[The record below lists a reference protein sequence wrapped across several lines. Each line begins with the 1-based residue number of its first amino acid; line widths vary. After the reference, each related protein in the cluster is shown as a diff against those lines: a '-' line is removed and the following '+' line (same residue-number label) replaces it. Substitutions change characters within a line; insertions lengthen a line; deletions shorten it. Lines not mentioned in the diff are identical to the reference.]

1 MYNNLR
7 KYLIIVLAIVMVV
20 SSMSAFLFTYDNSA
34 QTSGIPVVS
43 AQNAFAKS
51 ISEGSTVPMTL
62 ENFNGIQQSI
72 SQFDPSVMPGSQTIS
87 FLVNFK
93 IPNQA
98 ELASYINMESNPYS
112 PYYHHYLTSNAFS
125 PGGEFGPN
133 LNTYNNVILYY
144 EHYGFTVSD
153 KYPLAI
159 EFTGTVA
166 NVNKAFNTTMVN
178 FFVNGSLKYANYR
191 PLSVPSA
198 IAGTISSIDGLSNLV
213 SFHPDSMVS
222 QPAGI
227 LSPYSTP
234 MSNSSITNYLSQSTV
249 LNFSRHS
256 FAWANVPG
264 YGLTQFLFPTTMPLL
279 YNATS
284 LISEGYN
291 GTGITIAVVMEQGY
305 NPSDLMTFSS
315 EVFGNPYQLLNRITN
330 YPVNGAVMP
339 GTTYFNYTAGGA
351 GEFSLDLEYSS
362 TMAPGAHIDAV
373 YGPDLST
380 MSLDTVYQE
389 LVSLPKTP
397 NIVTNSW
404 GGDEDLWFN
413 LYGPSYQNAYTMNS
427 LFEVLNAMGSTILFS
442 SGDSAGVGSLT
453 SFLTPSFAATSPY
466 VVGVGGARTVANSST
481 GEFPTGTVSNFTL
494 APYNSQAA
502 SAGFWYPNFE
512 LNVSNAT
519 GIKTQSY
526 WYTNSSSG
534 VPFAGGQVG
543 LSYWFNQSYYQHG
556 FGIQTIGRQNSVTVS
571 GEADFNE
578 TEYFSGMWVFF
589 WGGTS
594 FACPTVAGELADI
607 LSYINAT
614 ISTSYLGNFDPLIY
628 EVGNFASTFGNNPFY
643 YVSNGSNPWAA
654 ANQGLGWPNN
664 LTYPAGWTE
673 EHSGY
678 TYLTGYGTINAYNFA
693 HDLATVLKYPYDL
706 VNSTKSI
713 VSSMDGMTL
722 NSGQNYTFTVYSSI
736 NKLAVPDAYVNIT
749 VVGANG
755 SIVGHINQQA
765 GGLIHT
771 KSNAPGSVS
780 ISTVGYGNDTFMIQI
795 TSNGKSSYWYIFVNE
810 VLTSGKLS
818 VKVLQ
823 STVMGGFAAYNNL
836 LSPGYPGYAPLYPNT
851 VEVQVTLNSAPV
863 SGAYVLAQ
871 QENYVP
877 LYSAI
882 NETSTSF
889 RSVGF
894 TNETGIAFV
903 ETWNVMDNS
912 IYYVNATY
920 LGLKASTTMNVT
932 PQYSVLPVKSA
943 FQQLIATYT
952 GLITLPSPAPGTS
965 YTVEERV
972 MNYNMTAGEQA
983 EVSIG
988 AYMSYPTYVLQNFLP
1003 VTTTSTDGYFNL
1015 TINSSFAP
1023 GLYYINVTAPGATMI
1038 NYNGFAMINPS
1049 SYIPLYITGSVG
1061 GMFVPT
1067 SPAGLGSYYAG
1078 EEWNMV
1084 GDLFTSYTIFGESMY
1099 INGSM
1104 STGPLYH
1111 FDNESSAFYAVGT
1124 NLTTNPQNI
1133 LYMNIAIPTSLPLG
1147 LNTFTV
1153 VFNDTLY
1160 GLTYMYTLDFYIISN
1175 TSSTMPTSSITV
1187 NNVLSPHM
1195 ISSGITYYTGTVQF
1209 NLSNNQSL
1217 YTTSTVTITSNSSSS
1232 LSLTFDTTGLSTFS
1246 YNFLTLAPGTYN
1258 VTYTV
1263 TNPNGQVSVS
1273 SVMLNTQPASTVTFE
1288 ESGLTSGTS
1297 WSVTFNGVQQSS
1309 TTSTITF
1316 TGVAIG
1322 TYTYTVSSIFG
1333 YRAVPT
1339 GTVSVTGNSTVQIPF
1354 VAVPTSFTLTFTES
1368 GLTSG
1373 TSWSVTLNG
1382 VQHNSTTSTIV
1393 ISGLSAGTYSYTI
1406 QNVSGYTSPAAASI
1420 TISGNSSVNVA
1431 FAKTPSV
1438 ISSLLAEIII
1448 IVLVIVI
1455 IGLIVAYV
1463 RKPKKPAVIQTPEEE
1478 NPPKEG
1484 A

>member
-1 MYNNLR
+1 MDNNLK
-7 KYLIIVLAIVMVV
+7 KYLIIVVAIVMVV
-20 SSMSAFLFTYDNSA
+20 SSMSAFLFTNNSA
-34 QTSGIPVVS
+34 QPTTIMTG
-43 AQNAFAKS
+43 ATQNNFAKS
-51 ISEGSTVPMTL
+51 ISEGATVPMTT
-62 ENFNGIQQSI
+62 EVFNGVQQNI
-72 SQFDPSVMPGSQTIS
+72 AQFNPSVMPGSQTIS

-93 IPNQA
+93 ISNQA
-98 ELASYINMESNPYS
+98 ELAAYINMENDQNS
-112 PYYHHYLTSNAFS
+112 PYYHHYLTSSAFS
-125 PGGEFGPN
+125 PGAEFGPSI
-133 LNTYNNVILYY
+133 TVYNNVIQYY
-144 EHYGFTVSD
+144 EHLGFTVSD

-159 EFTGTVA
+159 VFTGTVA

-178 FFVNGSLKYANYR
+178 FDVNGSLKYANYR

-198 IAGTISSIDGLSNLV
+198 IAGSISSIDGLSNLV
-213 SFHPDSMVS
+213 NFQPDSMIS
-222 QPAGI
+222 PASS
-227 LSPYSTP
+227 LSALYQMP
-234 MSNSSITNYLSQSTV
+234 MTNSSVTNYLSQSTV

-256 FAWANVPG
+256 FAWADVPG
-264 YGLTQFLFPTTMPLL
+264 YGLTQFMFPTTMPIL

-284 LISEGYN
+284 LISQGYD
-291 GTGITIAVVMEQGY
+291 GKGITIAVVMEQGY
-305 NPSDLMTFSS
+305 NPSDLMTFSK

-373 YGPDLST
+373 YGPDLTT
-380 MSLDTVYQE
+380 MSLDTVYQQ
-389 LVSLPKTP
+389 LVSLNKTP

-466 VVGVGGARTVANSST
+466 VVGVGGVRTVANSST

-512 LNVSNAT
+512 LDVSNAT
-519 GIKTQSY
+519 DIATQSY
-526 WYTNSSSG
+526 WYAPTSSG

-543 LSYWFNQSYYQHG
+543 LSYWFNQSSYQHG
-556 FGIQTIGRQNSVTVS
+556 YGIQSIGRQNSVTVS

-578 TEYFSGMWVFF
+578 TEYFAGMWVFF

-607 LSYINAT
+607 LSYVNAT
-614 ISTSYLGNFDPLIY
+614 MSISYLGNFDPLIY
-628 EVGNFASTFGNNPFY
+628 EIGNFANTFGNNPFY
-643 YVSNGSNPWAA
+643 YVSNGSNLWAA
-654 ANQGLGWPNN
+654 ANQWLGWPNN
-664 LTYPAGWTE
+664 LTYPTGWTE

-693 HDLATVLKYPYDL
+693 HDLVTVLNYQYIL
-706 VNSTKSI
+706 INSAKQS
-713 VSSMDGMTL
+713 VSALSGMTL
-722 NSGQNYTFTVYSSI
+722 NSGQSYTFSVSSSVT
-736 NKLAVPDAYVNIT
+736 KLAVPGAYVNIT
-749 VVGANG
+749 VIGANG
-755 SIVGHINQQA
+755 SVVGYINEQA
-765 GGLIHT
+765 GGLT
-771 KSNAPGSVS
+771 KNQTSTPGNVS
-780 ISTVGYGNDTFMIQI
+780 ISTVGYGNDTFMIHI

-818 VKVLQ
+818 IKVLQ
-823 STVMGGFAAYNNL
+823 STVMGGFAAYNNI

-851 VEVQVTLNSAPV
+851 VEVQVTLNGTPV
-863 SGAYVLAQ
+863 SGAYVMAQ

-920 LGLKASTTMNVT
+920 LSLKASTTMNVT
-932 PQYSVLPVKSA
+932 PQYSILPVKSS

-965 YTVEERV
+965 YTVEEQV
-972 MNYNMTAGEQA
+972 MNYNMTAGEKA

-988 AYMSYPTYVLQNFLP
+988 AVMSYPTYVLQNFLP
-1003 VTTTSTDGYFNL
+1003 VTMTSSDGFFNL

-1049 SYIPLYITGSVG
+1049 SYIPLYISGSVG

-1067 SPAGLGSYYAG
+1067 SPDGVGSYYTG
-1078 EEWNMV
+1078 EGWNME
-1084 GDLFTSYTIFGESMY
+1084 GSLFTSYTIFGESMY
-1099 INGSM
+1099 INGGI
-1104 STGPLYH
+1104 STGPLYY
-1111 FDNESSAFYAVGT
+1111 FDNETPVVYPVGT
-1124 NLTTNPQNI
+1124 NLTTNPQNL
-1133 LYMNIAIPTSLPLG
+1133 LYMNIAIPSSLPMG

-1153 VFNDTLY
+1153 LFNDTLY
-1160 GLTYMYTLDFYIISN
+1160 GITYNYTLDFYIISN
-1175 TSSTMPTSSITV
+1175 TSSTMPTSSIAINTA
-1187 NNVLSPHM
+1187 LSPHLV
-1195 ISSGITYYTGTVQF
+1195 SSGITYYTGTVQF
-1209 NLSNNQSL
+1209 NLSNNQSS
-1217 YTTSTVTITSNSSSS
+1217 YTTSTLTITSNNSSAI
-1232 LSLTFDTTGLSTFS
+1232 SLTFDTTGLSTFS
-1246 YNFLTLAPGTYN
+1246 YNFLNIAPGTYN

-1263 TNPNGQVSVS
+1263 TNPNGQVSAS
-1273 SVMLNTQPASTVTFE
+1273 SIILSTQPANTVTFE
-1288 ESGLTSGTS
+1288 ESGLASGTS
-1297 WSVTFNGVQQSS
+1297 WSVTFNGVQENS

-1316 TGVAIG
+1316 TGI
-1322 TYTYTVSSIFG
+1322 
-1333 YRAVPT
+1333 
-1339 GTVSVTGNSTVQIPF
+1339 
-1354 VAVPTSFTLTFTES
+1354 
-1368 GLTSG
+1368 
-1373 TSWSVTLNG
+1373 
-1382 VQHNSTTSTIV
+1382 
-1393 ISGLSAGTYSYTI
+1393 SAGTYS
-1406 QNVSGYTSPAAASI
+1406 
-1420 TISGNSSVNVA
+1420 
-1431 FAKTPSV
+1431 
-1438 ISSLLAEIII
+1438 
-1448 IVLVIVI
+1448 
-1455 IGLIVAYV
+1455 
-1463 RKPKKPAVIQTPEEE
+1463 
-1478 NPPKEG
+1478 
-1484 A
+1484 